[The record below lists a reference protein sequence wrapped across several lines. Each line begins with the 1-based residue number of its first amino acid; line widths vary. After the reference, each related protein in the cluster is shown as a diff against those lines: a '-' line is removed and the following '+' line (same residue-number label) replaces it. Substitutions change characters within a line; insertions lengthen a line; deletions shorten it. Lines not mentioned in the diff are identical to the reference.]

1 MSATDEACMKDFAAI
16 LIAIGIIGGSFLPS
30 LLAGYTK
37 AQRLGLEKRNPET
50 PRKALRY
57 QLLFVAIAAVGVLLF
72 PVGGGDFQ
80 K

>member
-1 MSATDEACMKDFAAI
+1 MKDFATI
-16 LIAIGIIGGSFLPS
+16 LIAIGVIGGSFLPN

-37 AQRLGLEKRNPET
+37 AQRLDLEKRKPET

-72 PVGGGDFQ
+72 PVGGGSIPNSV
-80 K
+80 